1 MRHLSEE
8 ILARLVDERPTEAQ
22 EEHLATCDRC
32 TRILNELREQTDV
45 LGSLPALRPPPGD
58 WEEIEA
64 RLLHRGLVESG
75 SGAGSGAGS
84 EVEPASAAGS
94 DAGSAWRGKSG
105 DGGRGAP
112 YPGSTWLQVAAALV
126 LFLGGTA
133 FGSWIGPASSN
144 ETGAA
149 ENGNPASA
157 VTTGATAEETGDLA
171 DAIGSGAAGATTSR
185 ATSVDEA
192 ALELQAAEERYVD
205 ALVSYRQTLRSS
217 RGTGSRSGVA
227 ESPAARVAALETLVA
242 ASQEAIRHAPADPF
256 FNGVL
261 ASTMAERQAAI
272 RQISTSSSDD
282 SWF

>member
-22 EEHLATCDRC
+22 EEHLAGCDRC
-32 TRILNELREQTDV
+32 TRILNELREQTDA

-58 WEEIEA
+58 WEELEA
-64 RLLHRGLVESG
+64 RLVRRGLVESE
-75 SGAGSGAGS
+75 SVAGSGAGS
-84 EVEPASAAGS
+84 EIEPASTAGS
-94 DAGSAWRGKSG
+94 GAGSASRGTSG
-105 DGGRGAP
+105 DGGRGTP

-133 FGSWIGPASSN
+133 FGSRIGPASSN

-149 ENGNPASA
+149 ETGSPTFGVA
-157 VTTGATAEETGDLA
+157 TGATAEETGSLA
-171 DAIGSGAAGATTSR
+171 DAVGSAAAGATTSG
-185 ATSVDEA
+185 ATSVEEA

-205 ALVSYRQTLRSS
+205 ALVGYRQMLRSS
-217 RGTGSRSGVA
+217 RGTGRGSGEA
-227 ESPAARVAALETLVA
+227 ENPAARVAALETLVA

-272 RQISTSSSDD
+272 QQISTPSDD
-282 SWF
+282 TWF